1 MSGSWIDQFPPG
13 PTGATGP
20 IGPAGETGPTGPAGA
35 IGETGPAGPTGATGP
50 QGIAGPT
57 GDTGATGPAGDP
69 SFVVWQP
76 GGSTSGNV
84 YASFTDAVTAALAI
98 PGELIWVHVDNSV
111 TATPALPT
119 SAVNLQSRVGLYVAS
134 TTTIQFGADAQLTNC
149 RALWAEN
156 GSTLTLQCTSATGST
171 LTTGTVYIKNA
182 LYTDGGFGRLVGS
195 GTITWEGG
203 SVSYPTS
210 GIVTIQGSAT
220 AVGELGSP
228 TTIVARDRPVV
239 YFRPGST
246 TAGRELMLRTQ
257 AQLTAWISG
266 AVGTAGNATATLVLD
281 GRDNSY
287 AVTLQGFDALGKIN
301 LETVNCT
308 TVTLTTATIRNL
320 NAYADGGGATWSSNQ
335 AAVFETNM
343 TGTNAAGSQ
352 HKQFRNFVWDTSVR
366 FLSVTGT
373 ANTRVR
379 EITLHNVT
387 ENVPASG
394 DCYIYIDSAIPAAT
408 IPKITLN
415 VTGDRTRTLTSG
427 GTQMFETSATFDTD
441 VDLDV
446 NWFSPSPCDR
456 TALTSDW
463 SSHGSPV
470 KTVYDRFGCSRL
482 PMSTRNATVTLDDT
496 DPTSVTIDP
505 LQQFPVLPDGA
516 YYAHLICTW
525 MGFDGYGARGSVQPV
540 SFEIASGAI
549 TGSPVAYNAVFDF
562 VTSGLVSGP
571 YLMTPLADSYYHEA
585 TFAEVSGDLEITFP
599 AWNGSDTDT
608 GSVGYRLVIIGSSV
622 AGL

>member
-20 IGPAGETGPTGPAGA
+20 VGPQGETGPTGPAGA
-35 IGETGPAGPTGATGP
+35 VGETGPAGPTGATGP

-76 GGSTSGNV
+76 GGSDAGNV

-134 TTTIQFGADAQLTNC
+134 TTTIQFGADTQLTNC
-149 RALWAEN
+149 RALWAET

-171 LTTGTVYIKNA
+171 LTTGTVHIKNA

-203 SVSYPTS
+203 TVSYPTS
-210 GIVTIQGSAT
+210 GVVTIQGSGT
-220 AVGELGSP
+220 SVGEL
-228 TTIVARDRPVV
+228 
-239 YFRPGST
+239 GST

-266 AVGTAGNATATLVLD
+266 AAGTVGNSTVTLVLD

-287 AVTLQGFDALGKIN
+287 AVTLQGFDAAGKIN

-335 AAVFETNM
+335 TAVLETNM

-352 HKQFRNFVWDTSVR
+352 HKQFRNFVWTVSVR
-366 FLSVTGT
+366 FHSITGT
-373 ANTRVR
+373 ANTRIR
-379 EITLHNVT
+379 EITLHNVN
-387 ENVPASG
+387 ESVQGDA

-408 IPKITLN
+408 IPKMTLN
-415 VTGDRTRTLTSG
+415 VTGDRTRALTDG
-427 GTQMFETSATFDTD
+427 VPMFETSATFNTD

-446 NWFSPSPCDR
+446 NWFSPSPCNR

-482 PMSTRNATVTLDDT
+482 PMSTPTKSVTLDDT
-496 DPTSVTIDP
+496 NPTTVTIDMAQMFP
-505 LQQFPVLPDGA
+505 GLQDGA
-516 YYAHLICTW
+516 YFAHLICTW
-525 MGFDGYGARGSVQPV
+525 FSGVGYGANGTIQPLSFDITSGVLGSTITAYDGVYDLTLAGYFSGPKIIQPV
-540 SFEIASGAI
+540 ANSTI
-549 TGSPVAYNAVFDF
+549 YQ
-562 VTSGLVSGP
+562 
-571 YLMTPLADSYYHEA
+571 A
-585 TFAEVSGDLEITFP
+585 TFAENSDALEVTFP
-599 AWNGSDTDT
+599 TSSSEVDL
-608 GSVGYRLVIIGSSV
+608 GYRLVIIGSSV